1 MTEDRFD
8 GGVDNALHII
18 HLGVGIFDKEVSA
31 VGVIMGDFMALVSNS
46 MTIVDAGFYAFLF
59 AAAVVHRLPIARCR
73 PPLGAVLSAVEE
85 YRQYFQS
92 K

>member
-1 MTEDRFD
+1 
-8 GGVDNALHII
+8 
-18 HLGVGIFDKEVSA
+18 
-31 VGVIMGDFMALVSNS
+31 MALVSNS

-85 YRQYFQS
+85 
-92 K
+92 